1 MYMIWCFWL
10 FEGECLN
17 FNHWWPNKFSYCIYS
32 LIFTP
37 WQYTLLVLYLYVYFL
52 SHRFKHFHSCQTVI
66 TKKRTELSIWISVSD
81 RYLAGQHN
89 MYNCT
94 LSLSLS
100 LSLSVSP
107 PLPPSLSLHSVWT
120 DIELQHWTKQDHWTC
135 ECLGRLAHSRLGSR
149 CCCSWTIRSP
159 RVLGWTAQQ
168 CTSSRL

>member
-100 LSLSVSP
+100 LSLCITPS
-107 PLPPSLSLHSVWT
+107 PSLSLSAQCLNWYWAAT
-120 DIELQHWTKQDHWTC
+120 LNETRPLDLWMSWSIGTFKAWKQMLLQLDDTKS
-135 ECLGRLAHSRLGSR
+135 A
-149 CCCSWTIRSP
+149 CSG
-159 RVLGWTAQQ
+159 VN
-168 CTSSRL
+168 CTTVYKF